1 MATTSSGIVWSSSPS
16 SSFHTTSA
24 YQLQSSNRSSAGESA
39 GSVGGYAVVSS
50 SPLSSFS
57 SFSSSMRAVSSKTDA
72 SLIDNSSSETDAAF
86 SSSFYSTSAYRLQS
100 VRGVS
105 GNIAVNRSSGVNAT
119 AQVNANADF
128 VPQAD
133 LAYMTQATPRDMS
146 MAQVNNFF
154 AMADD
159 MYAQYLSADAGQ
171 SKMYASSRRPD
182 DGPSIGELTP
192 VGDAVLP
199 LLACVAAYAV
209 YKIRRVINL
218 KKARTL

>member
-72 SLIDNSSSETDAAF
+72 LLIDNSSSETDAAF

-105 GNIAVNRSSGVNAT
+105 GNIAVNRSSG
-119 AQVNANADF
+119 VNANADF